1 MERICKRTIAFFL
14 LLMLGMLVAVL
25 SVFTVASGTTLAQTA
40 DQQRSYRLEVT
51 QTRGTIYDCKM
62 RSFTGQQTEYA
73 AAIVPTIEDAA
84 ALSRILTQQ
93 EI

>member
-40 DQQRSYRLEVT
+40 DQQRSYRLEVA

-62 RSFTGQQTEYA
+62 RSFTGQ
-73 AAIVPTIEDAA
+73 
-84 ALSRILTQQ
+84 
-93 EI
+93 